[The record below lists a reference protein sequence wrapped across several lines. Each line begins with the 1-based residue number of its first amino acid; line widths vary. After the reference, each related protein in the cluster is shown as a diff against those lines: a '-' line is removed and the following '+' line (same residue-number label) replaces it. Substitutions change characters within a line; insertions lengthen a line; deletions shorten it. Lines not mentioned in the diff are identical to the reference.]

1 MLHAS
6 STQSVLFMP
15 PLMAN
20 CSANCSQSSE
30 NTFDFI
36 YLPVS
41 WEIVFF
47 FSNKQTTVGL
57 TALAKN
63 FLGMFCSKIS
73 SDKEQKFYGG
83 ILSLVLVI
91 FR

>member
-1 MLHAS
+1 MRLLY
-6 STQSVLFMP
+6 VP
-15 PLMAN
+15 E
-20 CSANCSQSSE
+20 SSE

-63 FLGMFCSKIS
+63 FLGTFWLKIS

>member
-1 MLHAS
+1 MLIAIEIFFS
-6 STQSVLFMP
+6 LRLLYVP
-15 PLMAN
+15 
-20 CSANCSQSSE
+20 QSSE

-63 FLGMFCSKIS
+63 FLGMFCLKIF